1 MDLPVPVI
9 STPASAASEEVSRAE
24 AQEAD
29 EVRPVVPREAVEE
42 AETTAQQVAPKK
54 RRKKEKRKKVS
65 AGAEAMAADVDASI
79 SKEAGPD
86 GSSCGPPDNEELLR
100 RRAIGRWAIV
110 QGLQNA
116 KYTEFNGKLVR
127 VLSQR
132 ENGQFETVRPGSG
145 NRLAVRPENLRGL
158 LESLEGCTAG
168 DRIGFDDG
176 EGWWRLA
183 KLKCW
188 AGSLNLKNLNRFAY
202 RKLKQ
207 IYVFG

>member
-9 STPASAASEEVSRAE
+9 LTPTSAASEDVSRAE

-42 AETTAQQVAPKK
+42 AETIAQQVAPKK
-54 RRKKEKRKKVS
+54 KGKKETKKKVS
-65 AGAEAMAADVDASI
+65 AGAETMAADVDASI

-86 GSSCGPPDNEELLR
+86 ASSCGPPDNEELLR

-132 ENGQFETVRPGSG
+132 ENGQFVTVRPGSG

-158 LESLEGCTAG
+158 LESFEGCTAG
-168 DRIGFDDG
+168 DRFGFDDG
-176 EGWWRLA
+176 EVELLA
-183 KLKCW
+183 FDAERQLW
-188 AGSLNLKNLNRFAY
+188 ACHQQTKQDDGSVPNLYLW
-202 RKLKQ
+202 
-207 IYVFG
+207 VS